1 MKAELIA
8 RERRA
13 HPEDR
18 GFIEVIIWQ
27 VPRPVPP
34 CKHCYKY
41 RLVYVVDD
49 KRVVGFDNERGKG
62 DHYHFM
68 DTEYRYLFTGLDELV
83 VDFEAMVQRWN
94 HEYGT

>member
-34 CKHCYKY
+34 CEHYY
-41 RLVYVVDD
+41 QVVQ
-49 KRVVGFDNERGKG
+49 KAPSFRAG
-62 DHYHFM
+62 M
-68 DTEYRYLFTGLDELV
+68 DSADGVAVL
-83 VDFEAMVQRWN
+83 AA
-94 HEYGT
+94 